1 MNVLTLIFTINAIFG
16 LLVFQC
22 IPDCSVAFETKVV
35 PNEFIVYFHSKY
47 FAAVRESFIK
57 AKLGSSVS
65 LNIPQLWL
73 KYLNVIVLQITN
85 WEIVPR
91 HNIASQIPSDF
102 DVLRIL
108 NANKTDEIIAT
119 IKTHPSVKGVAPQQ
133 SVRRILSHDL
143 ASNQTKTFKRKL
155 EGVLRNRI
163 PNNDRSRNVCSVLH
177 ANVLWNLDITGK
189 GVRVA
194 IFDTGLTKNH
204 PHFRNVKERT
214 NWTNEKSLDDRVSHG
229 TFVAG
234 VIASSKECL
243 GFAPDADL
251 YIFKVFTNSNPLAL
265 QVSYTS
271 WFLDAFN
278 YAIYKKMN
286 ILNLSIGGPDFMDA
300 PFVEKVLELSANNV
314 IMISSAGNDGPL
326 YGTLNNPGD
335 QSDVIGVGGIQFN
348 DKIAKFS
355 SRGMTTWELPLGY
368 GRMGLDIVTYG
379 SQVEGSD
386 VRKGCRR
393 LSGTS
398 VSSPVVA
405 GAAALLISGALH
417 KIDLINPASLKQV
430 LIEGAEMLP
439 HYNMFEQGAGKL
451 NLLKSMQ
458 LLLSYKPK
466 ISLIP
471 PFLDFTL
478 HYMWPYSSQPLYYGS
493 SVAIANVTILNGIA
507 VTSQIVGSPKWIP
520 DVEQHGQFLQISTRF
535 SPTLWPWTGWM
546 AVYIAVNK
554 EGENFEGV
562 CKGSISVVVESFK
575 LASNDSDI
583 AEVTFPLTIKVT
595 PTPPRNKRILWDQY
609 HSLRYPPRYIP
620 RDDLKVKSDP
630 LDWNADHI
638 HTNFKDMYTHLR
650 NIGYYIDVLRQPFT
664 CFNASHYGALL
675 IVDPEKEFEDAEV
688 VALKE
693 NVYKKGLGVVV
704 FADWYN
710 TTVMKKIKFFDENTR
725 QWWTPDTGGAN
736 IPALND
742 LLKPFGIAFGDFVG
756 EGHFKLG
763 DHSMYY
769 ASGATI
775 VRFPS
780 NPGDIL
786 VGTKLN
792 DQGVSIINSK
802 ASTKDAKKD
811 VPIFGLFQTK
821 ENSVES
827 NEEII
832 SNPENDLINTLSTD
846 YSTFKNRVLLLRK
859 RDHGIAFAKS
869 IDSRINNEGRIAVYG
884 DSNCLDA
891 THLEKACYW
900 LLITF
905 LDFAINSHKSSL
917 LQNLN
922 RIEEFQKIKGV
933 VPLPL
938 RIASNNIK
946 AQPHT
951 ESCEKLDWLSATSAR
966 IEQSGEELVTRESQ
980 DYEENTL
987 QKLLN
992 DEIARISQ
1000 IDEYF
1005 TGNEV
1010 EDSLR
1015 ISILFMISLSITV
1028 LLLFVLFIRRRCTL

>member
-1 MNVLTLIFTINAIFG
+1 MNVLIILLSTLAIAG
-16 LLVFQC
+16 LG
-22 IPDCSVAFETKVV
+22 AFETEIV
-35 PNEFIVYFHSKY
+35 PDDFIVHFYSKY
-47 FAAVRESFIK
+47 FASVRESFLRT
-57 AKLGSSVS
+57 KLTSS
-65 LNIPQLWL
+65 N
-73 KYLNVIVLQITN
+73 ITN

-91 HNIASQIPSDF
+91 QNPIWQLPSDF
-102 DVLRIL
+102 DILRIL
-108 NANKTDEIIAT
+108 EENETPKDTIIST
-119 IKTHPSVKGVAPQQ
+119 IKSHPLVKTVSPQR
-133 SVRRILSHDL
+133 SVRRLL
-143 ASNQTKTFKRKL
+143 AYNQNTTVPSFANRSPK
-155 EGVLRNRI
+155 GVIRNRN
-163 PNNDRSRNVCSVLH
+163 PNNDRSRNVCSALH
-177 ANVLWNLDITGK
+177 ANVLWKLGITGK
-189 GVRVA
+189 GVKVA

-251 YIFKVFTNSNPLAL
+251 YIFKVFTNS

-355 SRGMTTWELPLGY
+355 SRGMTTWELPMGY

-405 GAAALLISGALH
+405 GASALLLSGALH
-417 KIDLINPASLKQV
+417 KMDLINPASLKQV
-430 LIEGAEMLP
+430 LIDGAEMLP
-439 HYNMFEQGAGKL
+439 NYNMYEQGAGKL

-458 LLLSYKPK
+458 LLLTYKPT
-466 ISLIP
+466 ITLIP

-478 HYMWPYSSQPLYYGS
+478 NYMWPYSSQPLYHGS
-493 SVAIANVTILNGIA
+493 SVVIANVTILNGIA
-507 VTSQIVGSPKWIP
+507 VTSQVVGTPKWIP
-520 DVEQHGQFLQISTRF
+520 DLGQHGQFLQISTQY

-562 CKGSISVVVESFK
+562 CKGSIALLVES
-575 LASNDSDI
+575 L
-583 AEVTFPLTIKVT
+583 KVT
-595 PTPPRNKRILWDQY
+595 PNETLVTEVIFPISVKVTPKPPRNKRILWDQY

-650 NIGYYIDVLRQPFT
+650 NIGYYIDVLREPFT
-664 CFNASHYGALL
+664 CFNASDYGALL
-675 IVDPEKEFEDAEV
+675 IVDPEREFEDAEIA
-688 VALKE
+688 ALKD

-742 LLKPFGIAFGDFVG
+742 LLKPFGIGFGDFVG

-769 ASGATI
+769 ASGATL
-775 VRFPS
+775 VKFPS

-792 DQGVSIINSK
+792 DQGLSIINSK
-802 ASTKDAKKD
+802 TPNKESKKD
-811 VPIFGLFQTK
+811 LPIFGLFQTK
-821 ENSVES
+821 ENSIES

-832 SNPENDLINTLSTD
+832 DNPENNLANTVSTD
-846 YSTFKNRVLLLRK
+846 YSTFKKRVLLLRK
-859 RDHGIAFAKS
+859 KEHSISYAK
-869 IDSRINNEGRIAVYG
+869 IVNSRNNEGRIAVYG

-922 RIEEFQKIKGV
+922 RIEEFKKV
-933 VPLPL
+933 KASPLPL
-938 RIASNNIK
+938 RISSNSI
-946 AQPHT
+946 HT
-951 ESCEKLDWLSATSAR
+951 VPKNENCEKIDWLTATTQEKDEN
-966 IEQSGEELVTRESQ
+966 IEWEVPIGEMVPQEKNEFPEDTVIE
-980 DYEENTL
+980 
-987 QKLLN
+987 KLLN
-992 DEIARISQ
+992 EEIVKLSN

-1005 TGNEV
+1005 KDSDDV
-1010 EDSLR
+1010 EYLMN
-1015 ISILFMISLSITV
+1015 SIILMICYSCTIILT
-1028 LLLFVLFIRRRCTL
+1028 LLMLYMRRRWVRF

>member
-1 MNVLTLIFTINAIFG
+1 MKVLTIIFTINAICG
-16 LLVFQC
+16 IVQFQC
-22 IPDCSVAFETKVV
+22 IPKYAIAFKTKIV
-35 PNEFIVYFHSKY
+35 PNEFIVHFHSKY
-47 FAAVRESFIK
+47 FSSVRESFIE
-57 AKLGSSVS
+57 ARLGS
-65 LNIPQLWL
+65 NITIW
-73 KYLNVIVLQITN
+73 KIVRRENLFWQY
-85 WEIVPR
+85 
-91 HNIASQIPSDF
+91 PSDF
-102 DVLRIL
+102 DILRIFNHAL
-108 NANKTDEIIAT
+108 TDEIILK
-119 IKTHPSVKGVAPQQ
+119 IQSHPSVKAVVPQR
-133 SVRRILSHDL
+133 SVRRIMAYDPN
-143 ASNQTKTFKRKL
+143 SNLTNINRHTK
-155 EGVLRNRI
+155 GVLRNTN
-163 PNNDRSRNVCSVLH
+163 PNNDRSRQVCTVLH
-177 ANVLWNLDITGK
+177 ANVLWKLGITGK
-189 GVRVA
+189 GVKVA

-234 VIASSKECL
+234 VIASSRECL

-251 YIFKVFTNSNPLAL
+251 YIFKVFTNS

-278 YAIYKKMN
+278 YAIYKKIN
-286 ILNLSIGGPDFMDA
+286 ILNLSIGGPDFMDS
-300 PFVEKVLELSANNV
+300 PFVEKVLELSANKV
-314 IMISSAGNDGPL
+314 IMISAAGNDGPL

-405 GAAALLISGALH
+405 GATALLISGALH
-417 KIDLINPASLKQV
+417 KISLINPASLKQV
-430 LIEGAEMLP
+430 LIEGAKLLP
-439 HYNMFEQGAGKL
+439 NYNMFEQGAGKL
-451 NLLKSMQ
+451 NLLRSMQ

-478 HYMWPYSSQPLYYGS
+478 NYMWPYSSQALYYGS
-493 SVAIANVTILNGIA
+493 SVAIANITILNGIT
-507 VTSQIVGSPKWIP
+507 VTSQIVVTPKWIP
-520 DVEQHGQFLQISTRF
+520 DINQHGQFLEISTRY
-535 SPTLWPWTGWM
+535 SPILWPWTGWM
-546 AVYIAVNK
+546 AVYIGVNK
-554 EGENFEGV
+554 DGVSFEGV
-562 CKGSISVVVESFK
+562 CKGNIFLVVESLK
-575 LASNDSDI
+575 EATNDTLTTEIS
-583 AEVTFPLTIKVT
+583 FPLTIKVT
-595 PTPPRNKRILWDQY
+595 QKPPRNKRILWDQY
-609 HSLRYPPRYIP
+609 HSLRYPPSYIP
-620 RDDLKVKSDP
+620 RDDLKIKSDP

-638 HTNFKDMYTHLR
+638 HTNFKEMYTHLR
-650 NIGYYIDVLRQPFT
+650 NVGYYIDVLREPFT
-664 CFNASHYGALL
+664 CFNATEYGALM
-675 IVDPEKEFEDAEV
+675 IVDPEREFDDSEIT
-688 VALKE
+688 ALKE
-693 NVYKKGLGVVV
+693 NVYKNGLSIVV

-710 TTVMKKIKFFDENTR
+710 ATVMKKIKFFDENTR
-725 QWWTPDTGGAN
+725 QWWTPETGGTN

-775 VRFPS
+775 VKFPV

-792 DQGVSIINSK
+792 DQGFSILNSK
-802 ASTKDAKKD
+802 TPNKDAKKD

-821 ENSVES
+821 EHSVDS

-832 SNPENDLINTLSTD
+832 SNPESNLTNTIYTD
-846 YSTFKNRVLLLRK
+846 YSTFKNRVLLLK
-859 RDHGIAFAKS
+859 KKELS
-869 IDSRINNEGRIAVYG
+869 ISISKTDKLPTIREGRIAVYG
-884 DSNCLDA
+884 DSNCLDS

-922 RIEEFQKIKGV
+922 RIDEFKRSKGT
-933 VPLPL
+933 PLPL
-938 RIASNNIK
+938 RPSRHNIK
-946 AQPHT
+946 AFSQSET
-951 ESCEKLDWLSATSAR
+951 CEKFELLSAMK
-966 IEQSGEELVTRESQ
+966 QDPNEERTHIYDVATMQ
-980 DYEENTL
+980 AEEFENYL
-987 QKLLN
+987 IQKLL
-992 DEIARISQ
+992 DAEITKIS
-1000 IDEYF
+1000 DDNKYF
-1005 TGNEV
+1005 TGNQV
-1010 EDSLR
+1010 NDSLR
-1015 ISILFMISLSITV
+1015 TSFIFLISLSITV
-1028 LLLFVLFIRRRCTL
+1028 ILLFIFFIKRRFIIVNKSYFNFT

>member
-1 MNVLTLIFTINAIFG
+1 MNVLTILFIISAICG
-16 LLVFQC
+16 LDSFKTA
-22 IPDCSVAFETKVV
+22 IV
-35 PNEFIVYFHSKY
+35 PNEFIVHFRFKY
-47 FAAVRESFIK
+47 FAPVRESYIA
-57 AKLGSSVS
+57 AKLLGS
-65 LNIPQLWL
+65 N
-73 KYLNVIVLQITN
+73 KTN
-85 WEIVPR
+85 WKIIPR
-91 HNIASQIPSDF
+91 ANLAWQYPSDF
-102 DVLRIL
+102 DVLRVL
-108 NANKTDEIIAT
+108 AEDETTAKNIIER
-119 IKTHPSVKGVAPQQ
+119 IKSHPSVKAVVPQR
-133 SVRRILSHDL
+133 SVRRILNYNPY
-143 ASNQTKTFKRKL
+143 SNYTNTNRNPQ
-155 EGVLRNRI
+155 GVLRNSNSNI
-163 PNNDRSRNVCSVLH
+163 DRHRQVCSVLH
-177 ANVLWNLDITGK
+177 ANVLWKLGITGK
-189 GVRVA
+189 GVKVA

-214 NWTNEKSLDDRVSHG
+214 NWTNEKSLDDKVSHG

-234 VIASSKECL
+234 VIASSRECL

-251 YIFKVFTNSNPLAL
+251 FIFKVFTNS

-278 YAIYKKMN
+278 YAIYRKIN
-286 ILNLSIGGPDFMDA
+286 ILNLSIGGPDFMDS

-314 IMISSAGNDGPL
+314 IMISAAGNDGPL

-335 QSDVIGVGGIQFN
+335 QSDVIGVGGIQFD

-368 GRMGLDIVTYG
+368 GRLGLDIVTYG

-405 GAAALLISGALH
+405 GVAALLISGAFQ

-430 LIEGAEMLP
+430 LIEGAEKLP

-471 PFLDFTL
+471 SFLDSTL
-478 HYMWPYSSQPLYYGS
+478 NYMWPYSSQPLYYGS
-493 SVAIANVTILNGIA
+493 SVAIANVTILNGIS
-507 VTSQIVGSPKWIP
+507 VTSHIVGTPKWIP
-520 DVEQHGQFLQISTRF
+520 DLDHHGQLLQISTQF
-535 SPTLWPWTGWM
+535 SPILWPWTGWM
-546 AVYIAVNK
+546 AVFIALK
-554 EGENFEGV
+554 KSGENFEGV
-562 CKGSISVVVESFK
+562 CKGSITLVVESFK
-575 LASNDSDI
+575 ESANETHLT
-583 AEVTFPLTIKVT
+583 EVEFPLTIKVT
-595 PTPPRNKRILWDQY
+595 QKPPRNKRILWDQY

-620 RDDLKVKSDP
+620 RDDLKVKLDP
-630 LDWNADHI
+630 LDWRADHI

-650 NIGYYIDVLRQPFT
+650 NVGYYIDVLREPFT
-664 CFNASHYGALL
+664 CFNASDYGALL
-675 IVDPEKEFEDAEV
+675 IVDPEKEFADEEIK
-688 VALKE
+688 ALKE
-693 NVYKKGLGVVV
+693 NVYNKGLNVVV
-704 FADWYN
+704 FGDWYN

-769 ASGATI
+769 ASGAALI
-775 VRFPS
+775 KFPM

-792 DQGVSIINSK
+792 DQGLSIINSK
-802 ASTKDAKKD
+802 TPNKEAKMD
-811 VPIFGLFQTK
+811 VPIFGMFQTK
-821 ENSVES
+821 ANSIESDEEIMSNAES
-827 NEEII
+827 NLVEII
-832 SNPENDLINTLSTD
+832 PTD
-846 YSTFKNRVLLLRK
+846 YVAIKNRVLLLRK
-859 RDHGIAFAKS
+859 KEQSINFAK
-869 IDSRINNEGRIAVYG
+869 INNYQTNSEGRIAVYG
-884 DSNCLDA
+884 DSNCLDS

-922 RIEEFQKIKGV
+922 RISEFHKQKRA
-933 VPLPL
+933 PLPL
-938 RIASNNIK
+938 RISTNNSKPGSQNNI
-946 AQPHT
+946 
-951 ESCEKLDWLSATSAR
+951 CEKFDWLIATKR
-966 IEQSGEELVTRESQ
+966 DIVEEKESSILEVVTIDS
-980 DYEENTL
+980 EENEINVI
-987 QKLLN
+987 QKLLDVEITKLSQNN
-992 DEIARISQ
+992 D
-1000 IDEYF
+1000 YF
-1005 TGNEV
+1005 TGSQV
-1010 EDSLR
+1010 TDSLR
-1015 ISILFMISLSITV
+1015 TPILFMISLSLIV
-1028 LLLFVLFIRRRCTL
+1028 IILFVLFIKRRFIL

>member
-1 MNVLTLIFTINAIFG
+1 MNVLIILTFILAISG
-16 LLVFQC
+16 LG
-22 IPDCSVAFETKVV
+22 AFETEIV
-35 PNEFIVYFHSKY
+35 PDDFIVHFYSKY
-47 FAAVRESFIK
+47 FASVRESFIRT
-57 AKLGSSVS
+57 KLTSS
-65 LNIPQLWL
+65 N
-73 KYLNVIVLQITN
+73 ITN
-85 WEIVPR
+85 WKIVPR
-91 HNIASQIPSDF
+91 QNPIWQLPSDF
-102 DVLRIL
+102 DILRIL
-108 NANKTDEIIAT
+108 EENETPKDTIIST
-119 IKTHPSVKGVAPQQ
+119 IKSHPLVKNVTPQR
-133 SVRRILSHDL
+133 SVRRLL
-143 ASNQTKTFKRKL
+143 AYNQNTTVTNFANRSPK
-155 EGVLRNRI
+155 GVIRNRN
-163 PNNDRSRNVCSVLH
+163 PNNDRSRNVCSALH
-177 ANVLWNLDITGK
+177 ANVLWKLGITGK
-189 GVRVA
+189 GVKVA

-251 YIFKVFTNSNPLAL
+251 YIFKVFTNS

-355 SRGMTTWELPLGY
+355 SRGMTTWELPMGY

-405 GAAALLISGALH
+405 GASALLLSGALH
-417 KIDLINPASLKQV
+417 KMDLINPASLKQV
-430 LIEGAEMLP
+430 LIDGAEMLP
-439 HYNMFEQGAGKL
+439 NYNMYEQGAGKL

-458 LLLSYKPK
+458 LLLTYKPT
-466 ISLIP
+466 ITLIP

-478 HYMWPYSSQPLYYGS
+478 NYMWPYSSQPLYHGS
-493 SVAIANVTILNGIA
+493 SVVIANVTILNGIA
-507 VTSQIVGSPKWIP
+507 VTSQVVGTPKWIP
-520 DVEQHGQFLQISTRF
+520 DLSQHGQFLQISTKF

-562 CKGSISVVVESFK
+562 CKGSIALLVESLK
-575 LASNDSDI
+575 VTTNETLVT
-583 AEVTFPLTIKVT
+583 EVIFPLSVKVT
-595 PTPPRNKRILWDQY
+595 PKPPRNKRILWDQY

-650 NIGYYIDVLRQPFT
+650 NIGYYIDVLREPFT
-664 CFNASHYGALL
+664 CFNASDYGALL
-675 IVDPEKEFEDAEV
+675 IVDPEREFEDAEI
-688 VALKE
+688 VALKD
-693 NVYKKGLGVVV
+693 NVYRKGLGVVI

-742 LLKPFGIAFGDFVG
+742 LLKPFGIGFGDFVG

-775 VRFPS
+775 VKFPS

-792 DQGVSIINSK
+792 DQGLSIINSK
-802 ASTKDAKKD
+802 TPNKESKKD
-811 VPIFGLFQTK
+811 LPIFGLFQTK
-821 ENSVES
+821 ENSIES

-832 SNPENDLINTLSTD
+832 DNPENNLANTVSTD

-859 RDHGIAFAKS
+859 KEHSISYAKIS
-869 IDSRINNEGRIAVYG
+869 NYRNNEGRIAVYG

-922 RIEEFQKIKGV
+922 RIEEFKKV
-933 VPLPL
+933 KASPLPL
-938 RIASNNIK
+938 RISSNSI
-946 AQPHT
+946 HT
-951 ESCEKLDWLSATSAR
+951 VPKNENCEKIDWLTATTQEKDEN
-966 IEQSGEELVTRESQ
+966 IEWEVPIGEMVPQEKDEDTVIE
-980 DYEENTL
+980 
-987 QKLLN
+987 KLLN
-992 DEIARISQ
+992 EEIVKLSH

-1005 TGNEV
+1005 KDSDDV
-1010 EDSLR
+1010 EYLR
-1015 ISILFMISLSITV
+1015 NSIILMIWYSCTV
-1028 LLLFVLFIRRRCTL
+1028 ILTLLMLYMRRRWRRF